1 MTMKRIVL
9 SSVLSMIALL
19 GTMSFMSLFQPSATS
34 YAQTPRAGTYVAVK
48 GAFICDC
55 ANPVNPPECHCIT

>member
-1 MTMKRIVL
+1 MKRIVL
-9 SSVLSMIALL
+9 SSVMSMMALL
-19 GTMSFMSLFQPSATS
+19 GTMSFMSLFHPSATS

-55 ANPVNPPECHCIT
+55 ANATNPAECYCIT